1 MNPEQGTEKQ
11 RRGYERDRI
20 KISKKQTAQDQINLI
35 KTQQMQFILKR
46 SSLRQGREYS
56 QRLLLRTDIPVIHS
70 VRLQVD

>member
-35 KTQQMQFILKR
+35 KTQQMQFILKKENQAHKF
-46 SSLRQGREYS
+46 SKYKSFFFLS
-56 QRLLLRTDIPVIHS
+56 
-70 VRLQVD
+70 